1 MGGLL
6 IVVIFII
13 IVVALVKNPFTQSCP
28 VPEEER
34 RWIERT
40 ITRFIT
46 LYGKERFFKTR
57 MLLPNYAGFPRP
69 YTNTEGYAT
78 AVFEEICAIMD
89 IDPDDV
95 DLEFGNADPDGD
107 MDVFD
112 DDMSHRQVPGFYTP
126 EFDQVV
132 TLNLRLLQG
141 FDRLV
146 AVTAHEL
153 SHVSLDRIVLEE
165 IDHSEHDYEATID
178 VVSVFHGFGL
188 FMARLNSGSSLSGIQ
203 TRLGYLALPG
213 ICYALAFIAW
223 KRREDISGWK
233 EHLPHDV
240 NTLVTRSFKAIQDAH
255 QSERTPSIKKGTTPT
270 SEPLD
275 VHLHVD
281 QMLNQAMAQSLSAVS
296 LPNDTPQIDQ
306 MLRKAQEQQQHTS
319 PQKLSDEDSK
329 KKNNE
334 S

>member
-6 IVVIFII
+6 VVVILII

-28 VPEEER
+28 VSEEER

-40 ITRFIT
+40 ITRLIK

-57 MLLPNYAGFPRP
+57 MFLPDYAGFPRP
-69 YTNTEGYAT
+69 YANTEGYAT

-89 IDPDDV
+89 IDTDDV
-95 DLEFGNADPDGD
+95 DLEFGEASPDGD

-112 DDMSHRQVPGFYTP
+112 DDMPYRQVPGFYTP
-126 EFDQVV
+126 AFDQVV

-153 SHVSLDRIVLEE
+153 SHVSLDRTVLEE
-165 IDHSEHDYEATID
+165 VDHSESDYEATID

-223 KRREDISGWK
+223 KRREDISVWK

-240 NTLVTRSFKAIQDAH
+240 NALMTRSFKAIQDAH
-255 QSERTPSIKKGTTPT
+255 QSARTSPIKKDKKTK

-275 VHLHVD
+275 VRPHVD
-281 QMLNQAMAQSLSAVS
+281 QMLNQAMAQSQSSVS

-306 MLRKAQEQQQHTS
+306 MLRKAQTQQQ
-319 PQKLSDEDSK
+319 QKSSDEDSK
-329 KKNNE
+329 KGNE
-334 S
+334 